1 MPLERRRLHME
12 QRNGETSTAHS
23 SGESVLTKLLR
34 IEEKARREKKLR
46 FTSLFHLLTEEYLVE
61 CFNELRKNAA
71 AGVDGQTKDMYAQDL
86 VSKISNLVTRLHKM
100 AYRPQPV
107 RRTYIPK
114 PGSNKKRPLGI
125 PAIEDKVVQSGLTRI
140 IEAIYEQDFI
150 EDSYGFRP
158 GRNQHD
164 ALRELGRTIEKHP
177 VSYMVEADIKGFFD
191 NVDQDWMI
199 KFLEHRIADTK
210 VLRMVQR
217 FLKAGIMEDGELMK
231 SERGTP
237 QGGLISPLLAN
248 IYLHYVLDLW
258 FEKVYRKKKCEGYA
272 RIIRYCDDFVV
283 CFQKKEDAVGFMQAL
298 TGRLGKFGLEI
309 EPGKTKMFEFG
320 RFAKENAAKRG
331 KNPETFDFL
340 GFTHYCGKTRD
351 GKRFR
356 VKRKTASK
364 KFTAKVKAFKEFLR
378 SSRTLPTAVLMGKVK
393 AKLQGHYNY
402 YGVTDNSQGITRFC
416 YEVTRLVFKWF
427 NRRGKRNC
435 LNWDKFNL
443 LLMRY
448 PLPKPRVCVSLY

>member
-1 MPLERRRLHME
+1 ME
-12 QRNGETSTAHS
+12 QRNGETSTALR
-23 SGESVLTKLLR
+23 SGESVAMKLLR

-46 FTSLFHLLTEEYLVE
+46 FTSLFHLMTEEYLME

-71 AGVDGQTKDMYAQDL
+71 AGVDGQTKEMYAQDL
-86 VSKISNLVTRLHKM
+86 DIKIRDLNERLRKM

-114 PGSNKKRPLGI
+114 PGSKNLRPLGI
-125 PAIEDKVVQSGLTRI
+125 PAIEDKIVQSGLTRI

-164 ALRELGRTIEKHP
+164 ALRELGRTIERQP
-177 VSYMVEADIKGFFD
+177 VSYIVEADIKGFFD
-191 NVDQDWMI
+191 NVDQDWMM

-210 VLRMVQR
+210 VLRMVKK
-217 FLKAGIMEDGELMK
+217 FLKAGIMEDGEVRM
-231 SERGTP
+231 SEKGTP

-258 FEKVYRKKKCEGYA
+258 FEKVYRKKCEGYT
-272 RIIRYCDDFVV
+272 RIIRFCDDFVV
-283 CFQKKEDAVGFMQAL
+283 CFQRKADADGFVKAL
-298 TGRLGKFGLEI
+298 TERLRKFGLEV
-309 EPGKTKMFEFG
+309 ETSKTKVFEFG
-320 RFAKENAAKRG
+320 RFAEENSARRG
-331 KNPETFDFL
+331 KKPETFDFL
-340 GFTHYCGKTRD
+340 GFIHYCSKTRD

-356 VKRKTASK
+356 VKRKTSRK
-364 KFTAKVKAFKEFLR
+364 KFTAKVKAFKEFLKR
-378 SSRTLPTAVLMGKVK
+378 SRTLPTSELMGKVK

-402 YGVTDNSQGITRFC
+402 YGVTDNSQGISRFC
-416 YEVTRLVFKWF
+416 YEATRLVFKWF

-443 LLMRY
+443 LLKRY
-448 PLPKPRVCVSLY
+448 PFPKPRICVSLY